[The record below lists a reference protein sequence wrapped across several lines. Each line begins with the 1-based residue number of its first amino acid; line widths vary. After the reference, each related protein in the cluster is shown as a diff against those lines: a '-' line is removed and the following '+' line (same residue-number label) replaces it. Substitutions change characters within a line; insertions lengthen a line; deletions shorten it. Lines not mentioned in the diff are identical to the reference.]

1 VPAPPNNSFI
11 DTAQIDT
18 QTILFSDSNIDGA
31 IIDTNETDQVIF
43 NALIDACTIDNVL
56 IDAYKLY
63 PFSSSID
70 NAIINIS
77 AIERVFTVYDLDVD
91 LLKLGIVSPFNID
104 AILAS
109 ATVGW
114 LLTPSVWGR
123 RVSHTILPVP
133 ACPDSSYPVCIKVY
147 KGVGTNGTEVWDGET
162 VGKIYC
168 QNTCNNDFTDLRFTL
183 WNGTSLLKFYK
194 LTYVS
199 GNYAIFFVNIPYYLS
214 TSSVKIYVYYDNP
227 TQTTDT
233 SDFVG
238 TFYEGDR
245 FDRADSYDLGTT
257 EIGLRTWQKYR
268 GTFLRLLLDTQA
280 QIQTQQLLMQAD
292 NLFATKYD
300 SWYTNVFL
308 PSISIKYDIWHLCKV
323 LYSNQ
328 TTEYDQWEP
337 QQWFRDVIATAVID
351 ASFIEY
357 YFAIDWATIDS
368 PQIDYQALVGAEDGD
383 SPYSALIATRREV
396 LTFNAGGYVS
406 ALDTDLGL
414 TLRLSTDTT
423 VDIGALVMY
432 DNDAMVWIVDVW
444 DSNLIPAGSIITIQG
459 GTGAGTSSID
469 STYQNGKSAGSSG
482 SQIQIAKIQTVVA
495 GGGAD
500 YSKIDTDTVDRDRN
514 ADMFVS
520 TGHST
525 AIQSDSR
532 IDSGVVDSGYV
543 PC

>member
-1 VPAPPNNSFI
+1 MPAPSNNSFI

-70 NAIINIS
+70 NAIINLTS
-77 AIERVFTVYDLDVD
+77 IERMFTVYDLDVD

-109 ATVGW
+109 AIVGW

-133 ACPDSSYPVCIKVY
+133 TCPDSNYPVCIKVY

-168 QNTCNNDFTDLRFTL
+168 QNSCNDDFTDIRFTF
-183 WNGTSLLKFYK
+183 WDGTSLLKFYK

-227 TQTTDT
+227 TQITDT
-233 SDFVG
+233 SDFIN

-268 GTFLRLLLDTQA
+268 GTFLRALLDTQA
-280 QIQTQQLLMQAD
+280 QIQAQELLMQAD
-292 NLFATKYD
+292 NIFVTQYSNWYVNSYYPTITAKYDSWYWMKAFYPTVTTKYD
-300 SWYTNVFL
+300 SWLSSFYR
-308 PSISIKYDIWHLCKV
+308 SII
-323 LYSNQ
+323 N
-328 TTEYDQWEP
+328 
-337 QQWFRDVIATAVID
+337 TAIIGEVPFYIDSGVID
-351 ASFIEY
+351 SDIICSGSSPYVSFIVY
-357 YFAIDWATIDS
+357 RFAIDMATIDS
-368 PQIDYQALVGAEDGD
+368 PQIDGQTLIGQEDGD
-383 SPYSALIATRREV
+383 SPYAGIIATRIET
-396 LTFNAGGYVS
+396 LTLSAGGYVPCVN
-406 ALDTDLGL
+406 TDLGL
-414 TLRLSTDTT
+414 TIRLSTDTT
-423 VDIGALVMY
+423 TDVGVLLDF
-432 DNDAMVWIVDVW
+432 DNINMIWTIQVL
-444 DSNLIPAGSIITIQG
+444 DSNIIPSGSILNVQG
-459 GTGAGTSSID
+459 GTGAGTLSID
-469 STYQNGKSAGSSG
+469 AIYTNGKSAGSCG
-482 SQIQIAKIQTVVA
+482 AQIQCSTINTVFVGGQDYAKI
-495 GGGAD
+495 D
-500 YSKIDTDTVDRDRN
+500 IDTIDRDRA
-514 ADMFVS
+514 ADC
-520 TGHST
+520 
-525 AIQSDSR
+525 
-532 IDSGVVDSGYV
+532 
-543 PC
+543 P